1 MIIMKIKTKD
11 DYYKLIYILLILN
24 TLIFQTKTKDN
35 IILNDIIIVGEENY
49 RYINFVTT
57 SKGVMFL
64 ETSPDPGDVGR
75 IFYGINP
82 DGSSYFK
89 DSSGKKSYIYKKN
102 ANNNQRTESEI
113 GYFILNSNNSDYS
126 DKEYLISLSQKYVE
140 VLDIEKF
147 EDNIIKTEVTEF
159 IFSNY
164 LPINQIWSINNLRE
178 NNLNYFYLGYIIH
191 DTDKEKYNLYLN
203 KYTFEFEEATHTIT
217 ANAKAIIGIDYTDDK
232 KLFSCYLTKNT
243 YYICFFYYYS
253 KVEYETNKYY
263 LLYFYILV
271 VFDKDLK
278 EIKFSKTL
286 EKIEEK
292 NNTYFFKAVHL
303 RNEIGCLIYYLS
315 NNQPP
320 MIKIMELD
328 ISHNI
333 FISCINSTTIL
344 NDIYSYNTE
353 VLLNDLIKI
362 SDEKICFSS
371 SSNDK
376 TKLII
381 VIISFYNNNK
391 FTIRYYIL
399 KIYDLLKYKFLFD
412 IKLHLYNN
420 NIAFASSV
428 CPNNQCTDNSN
439 EHFSILM
446 FFSYPNSTTY
456 ELNIIDYLSNNIE
469 NYILFNISEKGII
482 DNNIFGYIIYGAN
495 IISICDNEL
504 DFKINETE
512 EYLTENSIIL
522 KDKLIKLELPLEEYN
537 VMTCKIE
544 YQIII
549 TEQNYEIFNNY
560 TDIINHFYE
569 DNSEDSYWKKQLY
582 YGKVNNYNIILNNKI
597 LTNGCDDICSICYSN
612 NTNKC
617 ITCKS
622 ITNFEINS
630 FSGKKEK
637 KCLLSTLEETTNEI
651 TNGNIN
657 EDKINNTEKEITDE
671 ITNGNINE
679 DKINNTEKE
688 ITDEITNEN
697 INEDKIN
704 NTEKEITDEIT
715 NENINED
722 KINSTEKEITDEI
735 TTENKYTDKI
745 TNINEQ
751 EKLNEETTQ
760 KIKNSEQIIDS
771 KTDDN
776 LENLKDSK
784 EKNYTEKSCSNED
797 ILHNNCNN
805 LTIKDEQI
813 IQLYDTI
820 KNEYIKKN
828 KTEGNIIITKNV
840 IFEITDS
847 NEQKTSINNN
857 VSSIDLGECENKL
870 KEKYNILKSESL
882 IIFKTDSKSEDLKT
896 TYVQYEIYN
905 PNTLEQLDLSICQ
918 DYPININIP
927 ILLDSEVELL
937 YKSLNESGYNLFDA
951 NDSFYNDVC
960 TTFKTENN
968 TDITIEDRRKHFY
981 ESNENLTLCQIGCSF
996 QNYNSKT
1003 KKSNCKC
1010 RVVHK
1015 NITTNTKDIQFYTE
1029 KFTTNFLKTLKHSNF
1044 LVLKC
1049 YKLIFDI
1056 SKLNKN
1062 IGFIIM
1068 TILLILSII
1077 FIFIHYI
1084 KYQNYLPFF
1093 INSILKNKFYS
1104 DKKDK
1109 NKKDK
1114 KTKNNKNIKNIEKNK
1129 DNKNENKIM
1138 SIINKKSSNKSLQ
1151 RKITKRRTNSLKV
1164 KNKKNAPPPR
1174 KLNKSKTKR
1183 NNNIYNKI
1191 FNVNNSDCKFKN
1203 TFLRKKNKLN
1213 SSSILKLNKINIKPF
1228 NSIKNN
1234 KINHKI
1240 YYNDQELNTL
1250 EYNIAIEIDKRT
1262 YSQYYWSLLKKKHP
1276 ILFTFYPNNDYN
1288 LTSIKLSLIILSF
1301 SLYFTI
1307 NGFFFSDETMH
1318 KIFVNKGS
1326 LNFLERI
1333 PQILYSVIIT
1343 TVINT
1348 SLKLLSLSE
1357 LTILSIK
1364 KEKNLFSATNKTKI
1378 IIKQLKIKFIIF
1390 FILNII
1396 LNLFFWYFISCF
1408 CAVYI
1413 NTQILLIK
1421 DTLYSLSLSMIYPFG
1436 LYLLPGFFR
1445 IPALRAKN
1453 KDKDCLYKISCLIA
1467 LI

>member
-1 MIIMKIKTKD
+1 M
-11 DYYKLIYILLILN
+11 
-24 TLIFQTKTKDN
+24 
-35 IILNDIIIVGEENY
+35 
-49 RYINFVTT
+49 
-57 SKGVMFL
+57 
-64 ETSPDPGDVGR
+64 
-75 IFYGINP
+75 
-82 DGSSYFK
+82 
-89 DSSGKKSYIYKKN
+89 
-102 ANNNQRTESEI
+102 
-113 GYFILNSNNSDYS
+113 
-126 DKEYLISLSQKYVE
+126 
-140 VLDIEKF
+140 
-147 EDNIIKTEVTEF
+147 
-159 IFSNY
+159 
-164 LPINQIWSINNLRE
+164 
-178 NNLNYFYLGYIIH
+178 
-191 DTDKEKYNLYLN
+191 
-203 KYTFEFEEATHTIT
+203 
-217 ANAKAIIGIDYTDDK
+217 
-232 KLFSCYLTKNT
+232 
-243 YYICFFYYYS
+243 
-253 KVEYETNKYY
+253 
-263 LLYFYILV
+263 
-271 VFDKDLK
+271 
-278 EIKFSKTL
+278 
-286 EKIEEK
+286 
-292 NNTYFFKAVHL
+292 
-303 RNEIGCLIYYLS
+303 
-315 NNQPP
+315 
-320 MIKIMELD
+320 
-328 ISHNI
+328 
-333 FISCINSTTIL
+333 
-344 NDIYSYNTE
+344 
-353 VLLNDLIKI
+353 
-362 SDEKICFSS
+362 
-371 SSNDK
+371 
-376 TKLII
+376 
-381 VIISFYNNNK
+381 
-391 FTIRYYIL
+391 
-399 KIYDLLKYKFLFD
+399 
-412 IKLHLYNN
+412 
-420 NIAFASSV
+420 
-428 CPNNQCTDNSN
+428 
-439 EHFSILM
+439 
-446 FFSYPNSTTY
+446 
-456 ELNIIDYLSNNIE
+456 
-469 NYILFNISEKGII
+469 
-482 DNNIFGYIIYGAN
+482 
-495 IISICDNEL
+495 
-504 DFKINETE
+504 
-512 EYLTENSIIL
+512 
-522 KDKLIKLELPLEEYN
+522 
-537 VMTCKIE
+537 
-544 YQIII
+544 
-549 TEQNYEIFNNY
+549 
-560 TDIINHFYE
+560 
-569 DNSEDSYWKKQLY
+569 
-582 YGKVNNYNIILNNKI
+582 
-597 LTNGCDDICSICYSN
+597 
-612 NTNKC
+612 
-617 ITCKS
+617 
-622 ITNFEINS
+622 
-630 FSGKKEK
+630 
-637 KCLLSTLEETTNEI
+637 
-651 TNGNIN
+651 
-657 EDKINNTEKEITDE
+657 
-671 ITNGNINE
+671 
-679 DKINNTEKE
+679 
-688 ITDEITNEN
+688 
-697 INEDKIN
+697 
-704 NTEKEITDEIT
+704 
-715 NENINED
+715 
-722 KINSTEKEITDEI
+722 
-735 TTENKYTDKI
+735 
-745 TNINEQ
+745 
-751 EKLNEETTQ
+751 
-760 KIKNSEQIIDS
+760 
-771 KTDDN
+771 
-776 LENLKDSK
+776 
-784 EKNYTEKSCSNED
+784 
-797 ILHNNCNN
+797 HNNCNN

-960 TTFKTENN
+960 TTFETENN